1 VREEDVEREVQQMAA
16 SDTEL
21 IYVTVDMWHPDCW
34 ALQVT
39 EGVDGGMFGY
49 EMTLNTA
56 EDAGELRLYRVY
68 GRSHQATETIVEN
81 IQKSDLTK
89 EILLLSPSTSTGST
103 VSAPVTQDILVEF
116 DPAPCVRN
124 AFIARG
130 FLHYGPSQHEGGRER
145 RSLLTISDRDSVDAA
160 FDEIRTEYEAE
171 LVVERIT
178 STSPPNSIDS
188 LSSEGLSPAQRKAF
202 QLARAQGYYE
212 YPRKVTAN
220 ELADQLGVTKSTFI
234 EHIRKAENAILTKI
248 EI

>member
-81 IQKSDLTK
+81 IQESDLTK
-89 EILLLSPSTSTGST
+89 EILLLSPSISTGST

>member
-1 VREEDVEREVQQMAA
+1 MAA

-21 IYVTVDMWHPDCW
+21 IYATVDMWHPNCW

-49 EMTLNTA
+49 EMTLNAA

-81 IQKSDLTK
+81 IQESDLTK

-124 AFIARG
+124 AFISRG
-130 FLHYGPSQHEGGRER
+130 FLHYGPSQHENGRER

-178 STSPPNSIDS
+178 STSPPNSIDT
-188 LSSEGLSPAQRKAF
+188 LSSGGLSPAQRKAF

-212 YPRKVTAN
+212 YPREVTAK

-234 EHIRKAENAILTKI
+234 EHVRKAENAILTKI

>member
-1 VREEDVEREVQQMAA
+1 MAA

-21 IYVTVDMWHPDCW
+21 IYATVDMWHPDCW

-49 EMTLNTA
+49 EMTLNAA

-81 IQKSDLTK
+81 IQETDLTK

-124 AFIARG
+124 AFISRG
-130 FLHYGPSQHEGGRER
+130 FLHYGPSQHENGRER
-145 RSLLTISDRDSVDAA
+145 RSLLTISDRGSVDAA

-178 STSPPNSIDS
+178 STSPPNSIDTR
-188 LSSEGLSPAQRKAF
+188 SSGGLSPAQRKAF

-234 EHIRKAENAILTKI
+234 EHIRKAENAVLTKI

>member
-1 VREEDVEREVQQMAA
+1 MAA

-21 IYVTVDMWHPDCW
+21 IYATVDMWHPDCW

-49 EMTLNTA
+49 DMTLNAA

-81 IQKSDLTK
+81 IQESDLTK
-89 EILLLSPSTSTGST
+89 EILLLSPSIATGST

-124 AFIARG
+124 AFISRG
-130 FLHYGPSQHEGGRER
+130 FLHYGPSQHENGRER

-178 STSPPNSIDS
+178 STSPPNSIDT
-188 LSSEGLSPAQRKAF
+188 LSSGGLSPAQRKAF

>member
-1 VREEDVEREVQQMAA
+1 MAA
-16 SDTEL
+16 SGTEL
-21 IYVTVDMWHPDCW
+21 IYATVDMWHPGCW

-49 EMTLNTA
+49 EMTLNAA

-68 GRSHQATETIVEN
+68 GRSHQTTETIVGN
-81 IQKSDLTK
+81 IQESDLTT

-103 VSAPVTQDILVEF
+103 VSAPVTQDVLVEF

-124 AFIARG
+124 AFISRG

-178 STSPPNSIDS
+178 STSPPDSIDT
-188 LSSEGLSPAQRKAF
+188 LSSGGLSPAQRKAF
-202 QLARAQGYYE
+202 QLARTQGYYE
-212 YPRKVTAN
+212 YPRKVTAS

-234 EHIRKAENAILTKI
+234 EHIRKAENSILTRI